1 MQFGWPVNVAD
12 SLHDVGPLSPCLPQF
27 EDLDFVVGDALVG
40 EPVVG
45 AGTLESLLEL
55 AVFTRLTP
63 KEGSGRLTA

>member
-1 MQFGWPVNVAD
+1 M
-12 SLHDVGPLSPCLPQF
+12 SPCLPQF